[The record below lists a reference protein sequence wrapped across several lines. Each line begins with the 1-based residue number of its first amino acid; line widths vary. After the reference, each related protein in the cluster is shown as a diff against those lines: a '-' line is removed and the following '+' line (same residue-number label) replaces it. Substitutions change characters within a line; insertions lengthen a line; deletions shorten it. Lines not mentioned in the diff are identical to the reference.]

1 MKKILL
7 IALACATVAG
17 CKHPVSVPRPPGDK
31 LTCDGE
37 PGRPVGSG
45 PVYTDS
51 NGAERHEITD
61 EDNSTYLRG
70 LRAAGQSCRD
80 DVNWLKDWFSRLP

>member
-1 MKKILL
+1 MRKSFLL
-7 IALACATVAG
+7 IAACVVVAG
-17 CKHPVSVPRPPGDK
+17 CKTYDVPRPPEDK
-31 LTCDGE
+31 LVCSGE

-51 NGAERHEITD
+51 AGVERREITD

-70 LRAAGQSCRD
+70 LRAAGQDCRD
-80 DVNWLKDWFSRLP
+80 DVTWLREWFKRL